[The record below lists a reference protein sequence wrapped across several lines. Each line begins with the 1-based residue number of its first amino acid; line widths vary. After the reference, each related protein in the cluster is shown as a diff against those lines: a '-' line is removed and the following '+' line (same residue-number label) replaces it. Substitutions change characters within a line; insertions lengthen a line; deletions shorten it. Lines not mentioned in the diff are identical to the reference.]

1 MKQLHYVIQTL
12 LHSKG
17 SNLLKVV
24 SLGLGL
30 TMSILLF
37 ARVAFEQS
45 YDTCFPDTDRLY
57 QVWSQFTVKGE
68 KLDWQ
73 EMNYGPV
80 AGAILESFPE
90 QVESAT
96 CTAHWLVSNPL
107 YYGNTRFDDK
117 KIAADSLFFRTMGI
131 EVLIG
136 NPVQDLQQPNV
147 IYLSETLAR
156 KMFGTEDPI
165 GKVISYNHERD
176 LTVRGTY
183 ADLPDN
189 TTLKAEGIV
198 SLPPSWAAEVTNY
211 SWRGGD
217 SYLQYIRLKPSVDAE
232 TLNSRLGA
240 MVDKYRP
247 EEDKKFGYTAKIAPL
262 RDTYRGYDS
271 VSRSKVILL
280 VMGFSILFIAALNY
294 ALISISSLSRRAKA
308 VGVQK
313 CNGASSAGIFGMFLA
328 ETALIIGLALVVMV
342 FLLFAFSLRAA
353 ACGCLSGRCCC
364 SS

>member
-1 MKQLHYVIQTL
+1 MKQLHYVIQIL
-12 LHSKG
+12 LHAKG

-73 EMNYGPV
+73 EMNCGPV
-80 AGAILESFPE
+80 AGAIQESFPE
-90 QVESAT
+90 LVESAT
-96 CTAHWLVSNPL
+96 CTVHWLVSNPL

-131 EVLIG
+131 EVLSG

-156 KMFGTEDPI
+156 KMFGTENPI

-189 TTLKAEGIV
+189 PTLKG
-198 SLPPSWAAEVTNY
+198 
-211 SWRGGD
+211 
-217 SYLQYIRLKPSVDAE
+217 
-232 TLNSRLGA
+232 
-240 MVDKYRP
+240 
-247 EEDKKFGYTAKIAPL
+247 
-262 RDTYRGYDS
+262 
-271 VSRSKVILL
+271 
-280 VMGFSILFIAALNY
+280 
-294 ALISISSLSRRAKA
+294 
-308 VGVQK
+308 
-313 CNGASSAGIFGMFLA
+313 
-328 ETALIIGLALVVMV
+328 
-342 FLLFAFSLRAA
+342 
-353 ACGCLSGRCCC
+353 
-364 SS
+364 

>member
-1 MKQLHYVIQTL
+1 MRCYQTYTSLARFWYWKRVRTEHKLNDMKQLHYVIQTL

-73 EMNYGPV
+73 QQNCGPV
-80 AGAILESFPE
+80 AGGILESFPE

-96 CTAHWLVSNPL
+96 CTSRWMASSPL
-107 YYGNTRFDDK
+107 YYGNTRFNET

-131 EVLIG
+131 EVLSG
-136 NPVQDLQQPNV
+136 NPVKDLQQPNIV
-147 IYLSETLAR
+147 YLSETLAE
-156 KMFGTEDPI
+156 KMFGGENPI
-165 GKVISYNHERD
+165 GKVVSYNHERD

-189 TTLKAEGIV
+189 TTVKADAVI
-198 SLPPSWAAEVTNY
+198 SLPPSWAAEVANY

-217 SYLQYIRLKPSVDAE
+217 SYLQYIRLKPGVDAE

-262 RDTYRGYDS
+262 RDTS
-271 VSRSKVILL
+271 
-280 VMGFSILFIAALNY
+280 
-294 ALISISSLSRRAKA
+294 
-308 VGVQK
+308 
-313 CNGASSAGIFGMFLA
+313 
-328 ETALIIGLALVVMV
+328 
-342 FLLFAFSLRAA
+342 LLFK
-353 ACGCLSGRCCC
+353 
-364 SS
+364 